1 MLVRASIMARGSIW
15 GGGGWSYM
23 AGGGSP
29 GVGGRGG
36 HGGVHACPG
45 EVRPGDLVDLPYWP
59 VDRDT
64 WDVARGD

>member
-1 MLVRASIMARGSIW
+1 MARGSIW
-15 GGGGWSYM
+15 GV
-23 AGGGSP
+23 
-29 GVGGRGG
+29 GVGLIWPGEVAPGWGEGGG